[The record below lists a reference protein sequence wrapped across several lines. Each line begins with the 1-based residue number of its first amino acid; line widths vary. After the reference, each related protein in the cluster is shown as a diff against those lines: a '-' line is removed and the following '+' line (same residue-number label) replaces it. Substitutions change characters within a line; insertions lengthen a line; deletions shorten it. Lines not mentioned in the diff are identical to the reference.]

1 MRFAFRTLQ
10 DRLPKELA
18 RAPLLLGP
26 PHLDLQKADHA
37 PGEIT
42 CYPNRTLRVS
52 LGTFGIET
60 SVETSEAALRLHR
73 S

>member
-1 MRFAFRTLQ
+1 MAPGRVRRGLADIRFAFRTLQ

-37 PGEIT
+37 PERSRATRTGHLVL
-42 CYPNRTLRVS
+42 RTLS
-52 LGTFGIET
+52 L
-60 SVETSEAALRLHR
+60 LYKLN
-73 S
+73 